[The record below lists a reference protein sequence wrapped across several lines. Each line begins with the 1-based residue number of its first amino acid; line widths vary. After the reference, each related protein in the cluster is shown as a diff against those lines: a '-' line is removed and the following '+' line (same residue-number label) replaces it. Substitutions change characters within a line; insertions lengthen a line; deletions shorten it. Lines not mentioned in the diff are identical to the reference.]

1 MHKKTRVLVFPCGAE
16 NATEIHQALRYSLH
30 VELFG
35 ASSVEDH
42 GRYVF
47 DNYIGGLPKI
57 SEPDFDAAFQA
68 LLTRLEIDMVFA
80 THDSVM
86 DHLSRISGSMGFFLV
101 NGDPETAAV
110 ARKKSSTYQLFAE
123 FPWAP
128 RVFSDPGAVASWPVI
143 IKPDCGQGG
152 VGVQRVSSLA
162 EAQAAWA
169 GMQDPVC
176 MEYLPGPEVTVDCFT
191 DKDGR
196 LVWAGARTRER
207 VRAGISM
214 RSALLAPDA
223 SIARIAADINSRL
236 AFRGPWFFQL
246 KHDAQGC
253 WKLLEFS
260 CRIAGTMVAQRARG
274 VNLPL
279 MAVHD
284 YLGRSVQA
292 LASPGIEEIDRRIAT
307 RAEIRVPYT
316 TVFVDLDETLIIDGL
331 AVPAVL
337 AFIYQSIAD
346 GKKIT
351 LITRHAH
358 DVAQTLRA
366 ARIAS
371 HLFDEI
377 IHIQDG
383 SSKAAHIGPDAIFID
398 NHFPERR
405 DVARECGIP
414 VLDVDALEFFL
425 R

>member
-1 MHKKTRVLVFPCGAE
+1 MHRKTRVLVFPCGAE
-16 NATEIHQALRYSLH
+16 NATEIHQALRYSIH
-30 VELFG
+30 VEIFG

-47 DNYIGGLPKI
+47 DNYTGGLPKI
-57 SEPDFDAAFQA
+57 NDPLFDAAFQSLIA
-68 LLTRLEIDMVFA
+68 RLEIDMVFA

-86 DHLSRISGSMGFFLV
+86 DYLSRKSRSLGFFLV
-101 NGDPETAAV
+101 NGDPETAAI
-110 ARKKSSTYQLFAE
+110 ARKKSTTYQLFAE
-123 FPWAP
+123 YPWAP
-128 RVFSDPGAVASWPVI
+128 RLFTDLQAVDSWPIVM
-143 IKPDCGQGG
+143 KPDCGQGG
-152 VGVQRVSSLA
+152 VGVQTVSSL
-162 EAQAAWA
+162 EQAQAAWS
-169 GMQDPVC
+169 GMESPVC
-176 MEYLPGPEVTVDCFT
+176 MEHLPGPEVTVDCFT

-214 RSALLAPDA
+214 RSALLGPDA
-223 SIARIAADINSRL
+223 AIEKIAADINGRL
-236 AFRGPWFFQL
+236 VFRGPWFFQL
-246 KHDAQGC
+246 KQDAQGQ

-292 LASPGIEEIDRRIAT
+292 LPNAGIEAIDRRIVT
-307 RAEIRVPYT
+307 RAEINVPYR
-316 TVFVDLDETLIIDGL
+316 TVFVDLDETLILDGR

-358 DVAQTLRA
+358 DVEQTLRS

-377 IHIQDG
+377 VHIQDG
-383 SSKAAHIGPDAIFID
+383 SSKAKHIGADAIFID

-405 DVARECGIP
+405 DVASECGIP
-414 VLDVDALEFFL
+414 VFDVDALEFLL